1 LDHPVQT
8 TDLVARGTRIHSEL
22 GWSSADQILVR
33 GRSLPDEIL
42 GHMSLGT
49 FAFFELT
56 GREPDADEAAL
67 FDAVVITLVEH
78 GLTPS
83 ALAARLTYLGAP
95 ESMQGAVAA
104 GLAGL
109 GTVFAGTIEGAAQML
124 TEALETRPGG
134 TTLEEVAR
142 FTVVARSGQVIP
154 GLGHPIHKPVDP
166 RTVRLFELARQH
178 RRAGDYVQLMEL
190 IGAEAERVTGRV
202 LPVNATGAI
211 GAICCEL
218 GFPWRMTRGI
228 AVIARAIGLVAHVG
242 EELENPIAGELWRR
256 AEEESGG

>member
-1 LDHPVQT
+1 
-8 TDLVARGTRIHSEL
+8 VAGRIPIRSAL
-22 GWSSADQILVR
+22 GRTSADEVLVR
-33 GRSLPDEIL
+33 GRSLPGEIL

-83 ALAARLTYLGAP
+83 ALTARLTYLGAP
-95 ESMQGAVAA
+95 ESLQAAVAA
-104 GLAGL
+104 GLAGV
-109 GTVFAGTIEGAAQML
+109 GNVFAGTIEGAARML
-124 TEALETRPGG
+124 TESLETRPEGA
-134 TTLEEVAR
+134 TLQEVAR
-142 FTVVARSGQVIP
+142 FAVVARSGQIIP
-154 GLGHPIHKPVDP
+154 GLGHPVHKPVDP
-166 RTVRLFELARQH
+166 RSIRLFELARQH
-178 RRAGDYVQLMEL
+178 GHAGDYVQLMEL
-190 IGAEAERVTGRV
+190 IGAEAERSTGRV

-228 AVIARAIGLVAHVG
+228 AVIARAIGLVAHLG

-256 AEEESGG
+256 AEEESSG